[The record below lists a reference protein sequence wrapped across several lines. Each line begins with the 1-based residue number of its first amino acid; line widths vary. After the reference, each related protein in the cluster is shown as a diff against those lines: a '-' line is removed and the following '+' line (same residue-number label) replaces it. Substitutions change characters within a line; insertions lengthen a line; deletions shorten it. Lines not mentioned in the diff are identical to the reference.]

1 MNVQVQ
7 YLGPVRILVN
17 KQEEEVELSSGT
29 TIYELLQKLA
39 VIYGQAFDREI
50 FEDDRQSIREGLI
63 ITINGIA
70 IGQLNDLQTPLK
82 SEDVVTLLPCFSGG
96 G

>member
-17 KQEEEVELSSGT
+17 KQKEGVKLSSET

-39 VIYGQAFDREI
+39 VIYGQAFEREI
-50 FEDDRQSIREGLI
+50 FEDDRQSIRDGLI
-63 ITINGIA
+63 VTINGVA
-70 IGQLNDLQTPLK
+70 IGQLEDLQTPLK
-82 SEDVVTLLPCFSGG
+82 SEDVIILLPCFSGG